1 MSIPQKIKVKGDIYL
16 AESIAP
22 NKTGEKLEYRGETYV
37 KEEIP
42 AEYVMFEGV
51 AYKRGERIDEYTRKV
66 ITEATSKKTPSKIKL
81 KGSDKVFEMVFDKK
95 KD

>member
-22 NKTGEKLEYRGETYV
+22 NKTGERLEYRGGTYI
-37 KEEIP
+37 KEELP

-66 ITEATSKKTPSKIKL
+66 ITESVGKKVPAKISVGGKTF
-81 KGSDKVFEMVFDKK
+81 KVKSDKE
-95 KD
+95 